1 MGRLMMVVDRDA
13 GVSALDLAL
22 AWDGDT
28 EARALG
34 AAAVKAPPADGTF
47 GVDIGTL
54 VVIPLA
60 VNVASTAITVLV
72 GRLVSRLRPER
83 AGKLSV
89 EVSGE
94 PGDVGDV
101 VIVVRLAGHDS

>member
-1 MGRLMMVVDRDA
+1 MGRLMMVVERNA

-22 AWDGDT
+22 AWDGDA

-34 AAAVKAPPADGTF
+34 VAVVEAPPTSGTF

-60 VNVASTAITVLV
+60 VNVATTAITVLV

-83 AGKLSV
+83 AGELSV
-89 EVSGE
+89 EVSVG
-94 PGDVGDV
+94 PGDEGDV
-101 VIVVRLAGHDS
+101 VVIVRLAGHDS